1 MAGAVRAQG
10 RSTGGAV
17 RAQARSYG
25 FGDNFDPEKSHVMP
39 ALIRKFHEAKVNDAG
54 SVTVWGTSTPGREF
68 CHVDDCAAACLFLME
83 HYRCREKLPAATA

>member
-1 MAGAVRAQG
+1 
-10 RSTGGAV
+10 
-17 RAQARSYG
+17 
-25 FGDNFDPEKSHVMP
+25 MP